1 MSEQKTWIQEAPT
14 KGSDFIGGV
23 GAGTFATLE
32 LKASSGAS
40 VVEWIG
46 TKFNL
51 NFDSENDNFE
61 TAIDFQICFILTEIY
76 DTTNKTELEK
86 AFLNKLPKL
95 FNLFS
100 DSKNLMPVESI
111 KQINQA
117 NRLLHWIHHRKTY
130 SSIEDL
136 IGINRKTVIDYLLLQ
151 SLGLKDFALY
161 ISNEDGV
168 KLHTVRDRLAYA
180 RRMGWLKKPGVGIRT
195 SYMKKEK

>member
-1 MSEQKTWIQEAPT
+1 MSEQKTWIQESPT
-14 KGSDFIGGV
+14 KGSDLIGGV
-23 GAGTFATLE
+23 GDGTFATLE
-32 LKASSGAS
+32 LKTSSGAT
-40 VVEWIG
+40 VVDWIG

-51 NFDSENDNFE
+51 NFDFESDNFE

-76 DTTNKTELEK
+76 DTTNKTELEN
-86 AFLNKLPKL
+86 AFLNKIPKL
-95 FNLFS
+95 FNLLS
-100 DSKNLMPVESI
+100 NGKNLMPFENI
-111 KQINQA
+111 KQLNQA
-117 NRLLHWIHHRKTY
+117 NRLLHWLNHRKTY
-130 SSIEDL
+130 SKIEDL

-180 RRMGWLKKPGVGIRT
+180 RKMEWIKKPGVGIRT